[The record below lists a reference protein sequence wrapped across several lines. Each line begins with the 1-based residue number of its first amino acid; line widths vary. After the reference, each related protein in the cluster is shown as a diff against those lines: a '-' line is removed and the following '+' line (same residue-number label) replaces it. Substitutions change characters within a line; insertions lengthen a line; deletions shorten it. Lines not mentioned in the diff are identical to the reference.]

1 MSIVQVEI
9 RAEERIN
16 EAQKRHRELLAR
28 VEREA
33 LLQDENTKIK
43 FRTIELEA
51 NSLRDE
57 LQRLQQQ
64 YDKQAAELR
73 STREKLEDACD
84 SLSMAKEEL
93 TEAKENEKK

>member
-1 MSIVQVEI
+1 MEI

-16 EAQKRHRELLAR
+16 EAQKRHRELLSR

-43 FRTIELEA
+43 FRTIELET

-64 YDKQAAELR
+64 YDKQSVDLR
-73 STREKLEDACD
+73 STKEKLEDACD
-84 SLSMAKEEL
+84 NLSMANEEL
-93 TEAKENEKK
+93 NEAKEHGKR

>member
-1 MSIVQVEI
+1 MEI

-16 EAQKRHRELLAR
+16 ADQKRHRELLAR

-43 FRTIELEA
+43 FRTIELET

-57 LQRLQQQ
+57 LQRVQLQHE
-64 YDKQAAELR
+64 KQSIELR

-84 SLSMAKEEL
+84 NLSMAKEEL
-93 TEAKENEKK
+93 NEAKENERR